1 MYELEEGFT
10 LAGSLLI
17 RNAQLRGNSRTVDL
31 AVVGGKIVDIG
42 ADVARVDAPMIEA
55 DGKLLVPAFNDPH
68 CHAAKSFYGEWAQLY
83 SYAESALDL
92 LEDIDGG
99 LGGATPSAMA
109 DYDRQP
115 NVAPIRQQ
123 WAFKQKASVEDV
135 FERVCRVLDLALA
148 NGVLAMRL
156 FCDVDSHVRL
166 KEVEASLMARERYGD
181 VMRLQVCAFPQEGIA
196 ADPESAG
203 LMAQAMESG
212 ADVVGG
218 IPWTEWTDD
227 LARDHADFCFE
238 LAKRFDTPLHFLC
251 DDTRD
256 PTSRTLEYVAART
269 IQSGIQGRVCS
280 SHNGALRYYDPHHA
294 RRVMDLVRNAGIVIC
309 SNSHV
314 NFNGALTL
322 AHDLVDLGVTVAV
335 GQDDV
340 DNFYYPFG
348 RCDPLEW
355 AWSMA
360 HAGRFCYRQGIEQVF
375 DMITSNS
382 ARAMGLDDYGIEIGK
397 TANLVLLDATHP
409 REALQYSSDRLH
421 VISRGRNVASTRTDR
436 RLLLDLDGPS
446 ERTPRHGQRTR

>member
-1 MYELEEGFT
+1 MYVRLEGCVVT
-10 LAGSLLI
+10 GRLVI
-17 RNAQLRGNSRTVDL
+17 RDAQLRGVPVTT
-31 AVVGGKIVDIG
+31 
-42 ADVARVDAPMIEA
+42 DVAIADGRIVEIGTGVACRAAPVIEA
-55 DGKLLVPAFNDPH
+55 DGRLLVPAFNDPH
-68 CHAAKSFYGEWAQLY
+68 CHAAKSFYGEWARLY
-83 SYAESALDL
+83 SYTEPALDPL
-92 LEDIDGG
+92 DGMDGG
-99 LGGATPSAMA
+99 FGGAAPSAMA

-115 NVAPIRQQ
+115 NVAPIRHQ
-123 WAFKQKASVEDV
+123 WAFKRRASVDDV
-135 FERVCRVLDLALA
+135 FERVCRVLDLALS

-196 ADPESAG
+196 ADPESVG
-203 LMAQAMESG
+203 LMVRAMESG

-218 IPWTEWTDD
+218 IPWTEWTDE
-227 LARDHADFCFE
+227 LAREHADFCFE
-238 LAKRFDTPLHFLC
+238 LAERFDAPLHFLC

-269 IQSGIQGRVCS
+269 IRSGMQGRVCS

-294 RRVMDLVRNAGIVIC
+294 RRVMALVRNAGIAIC

-314 NFNGALTL
+314 NFNGAFTL
-322 AHDLVDLGVTVAV
+322 AHEFVDLGVTVAV

-360 HAGRFCYRQGIEQVF
+360 HAGRFCYREGIEQVF

-382 ARAMGLDDYGIEIGK
+382 ARAIGLDDYGIEVGK
-397 TANLVLLDATHP
+397 LANLVLLDARHP
-409 REALQYSSDRLH
+409 REAIQYRSDRLH
-421 VISRGRNVASTRTDR
+421 VISRGRPVASTRTNR
-436 RLLLDLDGPS
+436 RLLLDLEGPS
-446 ERTPRHGQRTR
+446 EWAPQHGQETR